1 MVRATNM
8 EIGIMANEKQLA
20 ILARGVAAWNEWR
33 LENPEASIDFKR
45 ANTSTLIRS
54 PCSITAS

>member
-1 MVRATNM
+1 M
-8 EIGIMANEKQLA
+8 EIGIVANEKQLA
-20 ILARGVAAWNEWR
+20 ILARGVEAWNQWR
-33 LENPEASIDFKR
+33 LENPEAAIDFKR